1 MIGCLATAAP
11 NTEIRTDLDNE
22 LEAADFYSYEIVK
35 AAVDKAGQ
43 TGMSRA
49 EVAQIQKASD
59 TAEESATAKLAKE
72 DAASAAQ
79 NLRIPPKSAIAHTLI
94 KAWVNQAEAESSAN
108 L

>member
-11 NTEIRTDLDNE
+11 DTEIRTDLDNE
-22 LEAADFYSYEIVK
+22 LEIADFYSYETVK
-35 AAVDKAGQ
+35 AAVKKAGL
-43 TGMSRA
+43 TGLSRV

-59 TAEESATAKLAKE
+59 TAEEASHIPKDTAN
-72 DAASAAQ
+72 SAQ

-94 KAWVNQAEAESSAN
+94 KAWVDQVEAEGAVH